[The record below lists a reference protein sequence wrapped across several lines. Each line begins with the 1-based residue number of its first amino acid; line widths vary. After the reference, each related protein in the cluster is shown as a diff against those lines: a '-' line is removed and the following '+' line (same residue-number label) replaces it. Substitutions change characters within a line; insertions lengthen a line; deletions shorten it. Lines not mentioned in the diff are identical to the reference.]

1 MATPARADQRTGRRK
16 TAGMRHAFLLS
27 SAGHLLA
34 LAACLLLEPGARTAP
49 SPASVDV
56 VLVAAGVEGG
66 AASAGPGR
74 SVSHGAPAPHRSA
87 PEPLRTGYGL
97 RAERPP
103 PPERPARRE
112 TGLPP
117 GLTETVLF
125 RPESLPDE
133 SPAATKAPPGD
144 GSSSTEERAHGTAP
158 AGAADV
164 PEEPVR
170 AAPAGAVQEDVR
182 EVSED
187 AGDPRGPISAGK
199 RRDGGGW
206 SAAGASVI
214 ASAPADILRGGSAR
228 GKTGGVG
235 DGAAAAGLRDAIQAR
250 IVYPDE
256 AVRRGLEGEV
266 LLRIRID
273 KGGNPGEIRV
283 ARSSGVRI
291 LDEAARRGVVR
302 AAPLPSAPGW
312 FEVPIRF
319 SLR

>member
-1 MATPARADQRTGRRK
+1 MTAPARTEGRTGRREA
-16 TAGMRHAFLLS
+16 AGMRRAFLLS

-34 LAACLLLEPGARTAP
+34 LAACLLLGHAAGTA
-49 SPASVDV
+49 SGPAAVDV

-66 AASAGPGR
+66 AASAGPESR
-74 SVSHGAPAPHRSA
+74 VSLGAPAPPGSV
-87 PEPLRTGYGL
+87 PKPLRTGYGL

-125 RPESLPDE
+125 RPKSLPEE
-133 SPAATKAPPGD
+133 SPAATKAPPGE
-144 GSSSTEERAHGTAP
+144 GSSSTEERSHGTAP
-158 AGAADV
+158 AKAADV

-170 AAPAGAVQEDVR
+170 AAPAEAGRENVR
-182 EVSED
+182 EPSED
-187 AGDPRGPISAGK
+187 ADDIPRPISAGK

-206 SAAGASVI
+206 SAAGDSVI
-214 ASAPADILRGGSAR
+214 ASAPADILRGGSGR
-228 GKTGGVG
+228 EGTGGAG
-235 DGAAAAGLRDAIQAR
+235 DGAAARLRDAIQAR

-266 LLRIRID
+266 LLRIRIE
-273 KGGNPGEIRV
+273 KGGNPGEVRV
-283 ARSSGVRI
+283 ARSSGVMI

-312 FEVPIRF
+312 FEVPVRF